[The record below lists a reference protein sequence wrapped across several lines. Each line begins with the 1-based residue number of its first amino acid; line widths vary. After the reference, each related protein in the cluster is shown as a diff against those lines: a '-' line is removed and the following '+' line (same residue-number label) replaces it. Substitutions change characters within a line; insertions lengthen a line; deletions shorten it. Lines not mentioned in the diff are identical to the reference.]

1 MESEKLLRL
10 VIIEDSLNDAELLA
24 SLLRNAGHAIRPVGV
39 EDEEQLRT
47 TLKSQPLD
55 LILCSV
61 DSDEPSLHQVQLAI
75 SDYQK
80 DIALIAV
87 AENADMPTRTQAMR
101 DGALD
106 LVSRNEPDH
115 LHLVIDREI
124 RNLEVR
130 RRQRRCESAVRE
142 TERRCHTLLDSSRD
156 AITYVHDGMH
166 VYANGAYLEMFGFSE
181 PDDVE
186 GMPVMDMVAAQDH
199 GKFKKFLRDL
209 DNHKSNGQELEVLG
223 LRADGG
229 TFNAVMEFSNASID
243 GEPCT
248 QIVIRNQ
255 AVDKDL
261 EKKLKFLSKQDLL
274 TGLFNRQYFMEE
286 LERAVT
292 EAAAGSA
299 PSAVFYI
306 EPDNFKAIKE
316 RVGIAGADLV
326 LSDIAAV
333 LHEQVG
339 DAAVVA
345 RFADTAFTVLLKHS
359 ELEAVKALA
368 EKICSAVENHLADVS
383 GTSVATTC
391 SIGLSLIGEMTQSAQ
406 EPLSQAD
413 LACEMARKQG
423 GNRHHL
429 HNPIADQKASAERDQ
444 QWAYLIRD
452 ALEHDRFSLVYQ
464 PIASLHGE
472 TSERYEV
479 LVRMRDQDGKEVTPG
494 QFIPVAEHNGLIT
507 AIDRWV
513 INQALQVLSER
524 RRGGHDTTLF
534 LKLSADSLGDE
545 SLLPWI
551 SNALKKNRLESNCVV
566 FEASEAVV
574 VAHLKQARAFAKG
587 VQELHCGFSLE
598 HFGNGMNSFQLLK
611 HIPVDYLKIDGSFMH
626 NLASDQEQQAMVKSI
641 TEMAHSMGKTTIA
654 EFVEDANS
662 LAVLWQCGV
671 NYIQGHFLQAPDA
684 VMDFDFQGEEA

>member
-1 MESEKLLRL
+1 
-10 VIIEDSLNDAELLA
+10 
-24 SLLRNAGHAIRPVGV
+24 
-39 EDEEQLRT
+39 
-47 TLKSQPLD
+47 
-55 LILCSV
+55 
-61 DSDEPSLHQVQLAI
+61 
-75 SDYQK
+75 
-80 DIALIAV
+80 
-87 AENADMPTRTQAMR
+87 
-101 DGALD
+101 
-106 LVSRNEPDH
+106 
-115 LHLVIDREI
+115 
-124 RNLEVR
+124 
-130 RRQRRCESAVRE
+130 
-142 TERRCHTLLDSSRD
+142 
-156 AITYVHDGMH
+156 MH
-166 VYANGAYLEMFGFSE
+166 VYANRAYLEMFGFSE
-181 PDDVE
+181 PEDVE

-199 GKFKKFLRDL
+199 DKFKKFLRNL
-209 DNHKSNGQELEVLG
+209 DNRKAETQELEVLG

-229 TFNAVMEFSNASID
+229 TFNAVMEFSNASIE

-248 QIVIRNQ
+248 QIMIRSQ

-286 LERAVT
+286 LERAAT

-326 LSDIAAV
+326 LSDVATV
-333 LHEQVG
+333 LRKQVD

-345 RFADTAFTVLLKHS
+345 RFADTAFTVLLKDS
-359 ELEAVKALA
+359 DLEAVKAQA
-368 EKICSAVENHLADVS
+368 EKIRSAVENHIADVS

-391 SIGLSLIGEMTQSAQ
+391 SIGLSLVGETTQSAQ

-423 GNRHHL
+423 GNRQHL
-429 HNPIADQKASAERDQ
+429 HNPVADQKASAERDQ
-444 QWAYLIRD
+444 QWAHLIRD

-479 LVRMRDQDGKEVTPG
+479 LVRMRDQDGKEVTPA
-494 QFIPVAEHNGLIT
+494 QFIPVAEQNGLIT

-513 INQALQVLSER
+513 VNRALQVLSER
-524 RRGGHDTTLF
+524 RRAGHDTTLF
-534 LKLSADSLGDE
+534 LKLSADSLGDKD
-545 SLLPWI
+545 LLPWI
-551 SNALKKNRLESNCVV
+551 SNQLKKHRLESNCVV

-574 VAHLKQARAFAKG
+574 VAHLKQARTFAKG

-626 NLASDQEQQAMVKSI
+626 DLANDHEQQAMVKSI

-684 VMDFDFQGEEA
+684 VMEFDFQGEEA